1 MGRVARLRE
10 YFYGVPGDLCPHAT
24 TVDFDALQVY
34 IVTKAPQAPSSAL
47 PLGMQVPQEQL
58 AATRVT
64 AAISLLN
71 AVLAVVLTSSSKCD
85 DLLAAPAAGFV
96 YVSAVDVESGKVTL
110 LAPSPA
116 ALPSNVLLSGAIK
129 EMGLV

>member
-1 MGRVARLRE
+1 M
-10 YFYGVPGDLCPHAT
+10 PGDLCPHAT